1 MHSAYVEI
9 CFLIRLNIL
18 HVYFA
23 GKCDFKALL
32 SQTQESI
39 DKFGPGISK
48 TTIENI
54 LKEEWKVFIQF
65 RVTSCDLQY

>member
-1 MHSAYVEI
+1 MSTCIQFVVTTCI
-9 CFLIRLNIL
+9 LMLNIL

-39 DKFGPGISK
+39 DKHGPWISK

-54 LKEEWKVFIQF
+54 LKEEWKVFITN
-65 RVTSCDLQY
+65 V